1 MKRELE
7 VIMARDQLSDQST
20 ANPSTA
26 DLVRRV
32 SEQVS
37 TLVRDEI
44 QLARIEM
51 AEKGKRAG
59 MGAAMFGS
67 AGLVALYGVGAL
79 IAAGILALAL
89 ALPAWASALIVG
101 VVLLIIAA
109 VAALLGRSNVKK
121 AVPPVPAETIT
132 SVRADVDAVTTAVDE
147 RARR

>member
-1 MKRELE
+1 MNRELE
-7 VIMARDQLSDQST
+7 VRMARDQLSDQST

-32 SEQVS
+32 SEQLS

-59 MGAAMFGS
+59 LGAAMFGS

-121 AVPPVPAETIT
+121 AIPPVPAETIT
-132 SVRADVDAVTTAVDE
+132 SVRADVDAVTTAVDD

>member
-1 MKRELE
+1 
-7 VIMARDQLSDQST
+7 MARDQLSDQST

-32 SEQVS
+32 SEQLS

-59 MGAAMFGS
+59 LGAAMFGS

-121 AVPPVPAETIT
+121 AIPPVPAETIT
-132 SVRADVDAVTTAVDE
+132 SVRADVDAVTTAVDD